1 MNIGPQMNIGFKNL
15 MQTNTLPNKQIDPEQ
30 VVPKSKEDFVSL
42 INSLNES
49 IKEYA
54 KVSKS
59 SFMESHSILLSYEK
73 QAQSILNFIQ
83 KIIKTNSYNNLS
95 DFFTQISKTLEV
107 ISLMKINNNSNNNN
121 LNLFLDDA
129 KILFKQMKQA
139 KHKENEKFR
148 LLNNNNAINQY
159 EQVSTESNCFNNSST
174 QPYTGSNNSHRI
186 RTLKE
191 NSNLNMINN
200 IYGKLMKLIN
210 NLGEYDYIISNVDF
224 ENSNKFNILK
234 NSIKKELEN
243 LMLWIKKAFGNNFEF
258 MKQNESFSNIKDNNM
273 KRNKS
278 INSQRDIEK
287 FKKMAELNNKKI
299 MEFNNQIAAY
309 KRKVMELE
317 NLRNNLNMKLKN
329 AEQLIQE
336 KDMIIMNLQNNS
348 NNFNNSNDLTGLNNQ
363 KDIIISNLQKQ
374 LNVFQ
379 KNEKALN
386 IQINS
391 LNSQFQDKI
400 GQYEYKLSTLSE
412 TIKKQK
418 NFIAKLQKDLQL
430 KINQIEN
437 LDLNQQN
444 SSDIPHFNYQQMVK
458 KLQNDLKNKEMMIKQ
473 YENKIYE
480 LEQNDENEGGYY
492 GLNKKLEIL
501 NLELKEKESKINA
514 MNEELINYQR
524 KEQIDRKQI
533 EEMNKQI
540 LTKENVI
547 KKKDELINNNS
558 DNNDLLKIKL
568 ENEQLK
574 RQLEELSSKSN
585 NYSMQKRE
593 LINGNININN
603 AQDSRNQDL
612 INKLDELYKENKIL
626 LESKIKLESDISKKN
641 EELEGLQTF
650 ILKLQ
655 NQLERSNEM
664 NNKFSNK
671 KELIKPSK
679 NLNKSF
685 DTTNDSN
692 TNIMNKYL
700 DQLNDANKTITQL
713 QNQNKELKYKLEEKE
728 VEKEFSGYRT
738 DGFNMSNYEEE
749 FDLKKMVNGARDKNR
764 SEDINIDYPG
774 VQSIKDKYKELVQN
788 MNLLQEQV
796 KILISNIS
804 INNKIKPQVSQ
815 ICQLMKIPPRN
826 VQNILAGKDK
836 KKMLGLL

>member
-83 KIIKTNSYNNLS
+83 RIIKTNSYNNLS

-186 RTLKE
+186 RSLKE

-299 MEFNNQIAAY
+299 IEFNNQIATY
-309 KRKVMELE
+309 NRKVMELE

-363 KDIIISNLQKQ
+363 KDMIISNLQKQ

-437 LDLNQQN
+437 LNLNQQN
-444 SSDIPHFNYQQMVK
+444 LSDMPPNNYQQMVK
-458 KLQNDLKNKEMMIKQ
+458 KLQNDLKNKDMMIKQ

-585 NYSMQKRE
+585 NYSMQKQE

>member
-1 MNIGPQMNIGFKNL
+1 
-15 MQTNTLPNKQIDPEQ
+15 
-30 VVPKSKEDFVSL
+30 
-42 INSLNES
+42 
-49 IKEYA
+49 
-54 KVSKS
+54 
-59 SFMESHSILLSYEK
+59 
-73 QAQSILNFIQ
+73 
-83 KIIKTNSYNNLS
+83 
-95 DFFTQISKTLEV
+95 
-107 ISLMKINNNSNNNN
+107 
-121 LNLFLDDA
+121 
-129 KILFKQMKQA
+129 
-139 KHKENEKFR
+139 
-148 LLNNNNAINQY
+148 
-159 EQVSTESNCFNNSST
+159 
-174 QPYTGSNNSHRI
+174 
-186 RTLKE
+186 
-191 NSNLNMINN
+191 
-200 IYGKLMKLIN
+200 
-210 NLGEYDYIISNVDF
+210 
-224 ENSNKFNILK
+224 
-234 NSIKKELEN
+234 
-243 LMLWIKKAFGNNFEF
+243 
-258 MKQNESFSNIKDNNM
+258 
-273 KRNKS
+273 
-278 INSQRDIEK
+278 
-287 FKKMAELNNKKI
+287 
-299 MEFNNQIAAY
+299 
-309 KRKVMELE
+309 
-317 NLRNNLNMKLKN
+317 
-329 AEQLIQE
+329 
-336 KDMIIMNLQNNS
+336 
-348 NNFNNSNDLTGLNNQ
+348 
-363 KDIIISNLQKQ
+363 
-374 LNVFQ
+374 
-379 KNEKALN
+379 
-386 IQINS
+386 
-391 LNSQFQDKI
+391 
-400 GQYEYKLSTLSE
+400 
-412 TIKKQK
+412 
-418 NFIAKLQKDLQL
+418 
-430 KINQIEN
+430 
-437 LDLNQQN
+437 
-444 SSDIPHFNYQQMVK
+444 
-458 KLQNDLKNKEMMIKQ
+458 MMIKQ

>member
-83 KIIKTNSYNNLS
+83 RIIKTNSYNNLS

-159 EQVSTESNCFNNSST
+159 EQVSTESNRFNNSGT

-186 RTLKE
+186 RSLKE

-374 LNVFQ
+374 LNVLQ

-437 LDLNQQN
+437 LDLNLQN

-603 AQDSRNQDL
+603 AQDSKNQDL

-713 QNQNKELKYKLEEKE
+713 QNQNKELKNKLEEKE
-728 VEKEFSGYRT
+728 IDKEFSGYRT

>member
-1 MNIGPQMNIGFKNL
+1 MNIGFKNL

-83 KIIKTNSYNNLS
+83 RIIKTNSYNNLS

-159 EQVSTESNCFNNSST
+159 EQVSTESNCFNNSRT

-299 MEFNNQIAAY
+299 IEFNNQIATY
-309 KRKVMELE
+309 KCKVMELE

-437 LDLNQQN
+437 LDLNLQN

>member
-1 MNIGPQMNIGFKNL
+1 
-15 MQTNTLPNKQIDPEQ
+15 
-30 VVPKSKEDFVSL
+30 
-42 INSLNES
+42 
-49 IKEYA
+49 
-54 KVSKS
+54 
-59 SFMESHSILLSYEK
+59 
-73 QAQSILNFIQ
+73 
-83 KIIKTNSYNNLS
+83 
-95 DFFTQISKTLEV
+95 
-107 ISLMKINNNSNNNN
+107 
-121 LNLFLDDA
+121 
-129 KILFKQMKQA
+129 
-139 KHKENEKFR
+139 
-148 LLNNNNAINQY
+148 
-159 EQVSTESNCFNNSST
+159 
-174 QPYTGSNNSHRI
+174 
-186 RTLKE
+186 
-191 NSNLNMINN
+191 
-200 IYGKLMKLIN
+200 
-210 NLGEYDYIISNVDF
+210 
-224 ENSNKFNILK
+224 
-234 NSIKKELEN
+234 
-243 LMLWIKKAFGNNFEF
+243 
-258 MKQNESFSNIKDNNM
+258 
-273 KRNKS
+273 
-278 INSQRDIEK
+278 
-287 FKKMAELNNKKI
+287 
-299 MEFNNQIAAY
+299 
-309 KRKVMELE
+309 
-317 NLRNNLNMKLKN
+317 
-329 AEQLIQE
+329 
-336 KDMIIMNLQNNS
+336 
-348 NNFNNSNDLTGLNNQ
+348 
-363 KDIIISNLQKQ
+363 
-374 LNVFQ
+374 
-379 KNEKALN
+379 
-386 IQINS
+386 
-391 LNSQFQDKI
+391 
-400 GQYEYKLSTLSE
+400 
-412 TIKKQK
+412 
-418 NFIAKLQKDLQL
+418 
-430 KINQIEN
+430 
-437 LDLNQQN
+437 
-444 SSDIPHFNYQQMVK
+444 MVK

>member
-1 MNIGPQMNIGFKNL
+1 MP
-15 MQTNTLPNKQIDPEQ
+15 PN
-30 VVPKSKEDFVSL
+30 
-42 INSLNES
+42 
-49 IKEYA
+49 
-54 KVSKS
+54 
-59 SFMESHSILLSYEK
+59 
-73 QAQSILNFIQ
+73 
-83 KIIKTNSYNNLS
+83 
-95 DFFTQISKTLEV
+95 
-107 ISLMKINNNSNNNN
+107 
-121 LNLFLDDA
+121 
-129 KILFKQMKQA
+129 
-139 KHKENEKFR
+139 
-148 LLNNNNAINQY
+148 
-159 EQVSTESNCFNNSST
+159 
-174 QPYTGSNNSHRI
+174 
-186 RTLKE
+186 
-191 NSNLNMINN
+191 
-200 IYGKLMKLIN
+200 
-210 NLGEYDYIISNVDF
+210 
-224 ENSNKFNILK
+224 
-234 NSIKKELEN
+234 
-243 LMLWIKKAFGNNFEF
+243 
-258 MKQNESFSNIKDNNM
+258 
-273 KRNKS
+273 
-278 INSQRDIEK
+278 
-287 FKKMAELNNKKI
+287 
-299 MEFNNQIAAY
+299 
-309 KRKVMELE
+309 
-317 NLRNNLNMKLKN
+317 
-329 AEQLIQE
+329 
-336 KDMIIMNLQNNS
+336 
-348 NNFNNSNDLTGLNNQ
+348 
-363 KDIIISNLQKQ
+363 
-374 LNVFQ
+374 
-379 KNEKALN
+379 
-386 IQINS
+386 
-391 LNSQFQDKI
+391 
-400 GQYEYKLSTLSE
+400 
-412 TIKKQK
+412 
-418 NFIAKLQKDLQL
+418 
-430 KINQIEN
+430 
-437 LDLNQQN
+437 
-444 SSDIPHFNYQQMVK
+444 NYQQMVK
-458 KLQNDLKNKEMMIKQ
+458 KLQNDLKNKDMMIKQ

-700 DQLNDANKTITQL
+700 NQLNDANKTITQL
-713 QNQNKELKYKLEEKE
+713 QNQNKELKNKLEEKE
-728 VEKEFSGYRT
+728 IDKEFSGYRT

>member
-15 MQTNTLPNKQIDPEQ
+15 MQTNNLPNKQIDPEQ

-83 KIIKTNSYNNLS
+83 RTIKTNSYNNLS

-159 EQVSTESNCFNNSST
+159 EQVSTESNCFNNSGT

-186 RTLKE
+186 RSLKE

-444 SSDIPHFNYQQMVK
+444 SSDMPPNNYQQMVK
-458 KLQNDLKNKEMMIKQ
+458 ILQNDLKNKEMMIKQ

-612 INKLDELYKENKIL
+612 INKLDELNKENKIL

>member
-1 MNIGPQMNIGFKNL
+1 MP
-15 MQTNTLPNKQIDPEQ
+15 PN
-30 VVPKSKEDFVSL
+30 
-42 INSLNES
+42 
-49 IKEYA
+49 
-54 KVSKS
+54 
-59 SFMESHSILLSYEK
+59 
-73 QAQSILNFIQ
+73 
-83 KIIKTNSYNNLS
+83 
-95 DFFTQISKTLEV
+95 
-107 ISLMKINNNSNNNN
+107 
-121 LNLFLDDA
+121 
-129 KILFKQMKQA
+129 
-139 KHKENEKFR
+139 
-148 LLNNNNAINQY
+148 
-159 EQVSTESNCFNNSST
+159 
-174 QPYTGSNNSHRI
+174 
-186 RTLKE
+186 
-191 NSNLNMINN
+191 
-200 IYGKLMKLIN
+200 
-210 NLGEYDYIISNVDF
+210 
-224 ENSNKFNILK
+224 
-234 NSIKKELEN
+234 
-243 LMLWIKKAFGNNFEF
+243 
-258 MKQNESFSNIKDNNM
+258 
-273 KRNKS
+273 
-278 INSQRDIEK
+278 
-287 FKKMAELNNKKI
+287 
-299 MEFNNQIAAY
+299 
-309 KRKVMELE
+309 
-317 NLRNNLNMKLKN
+317 
-329 AEQLIQE
+329 
-336 KDMIIMNLQNNS
+336 
-348 NNFNNSNDLTGLNNQ
+348 
-363 KDIIISNLQKQ
+363 
-374 LNVFQ
+374 
-379 KNEKALN
+379 
-386 IQINS
+386 
-391 LNSQFQDKI
+391 
-400 GQYEYKLSTLSE
+400 
-412 TIKKQK
+412 
-418 NFIAKLQKDLQL
+418 
-430 KINQIEN
+430 
-437 LDLNQQN
+437 
-444 SSDIPHFNYQQMVK
+444 NYQQMVK
-458 KLQNDLKNKEMMIKQ
+458 KLQNDLKNKDMMIKQ

>member
-83 KIIKTNSYNNLS
+83 RIIKTNSYNNLS

-159 EQVSTESNCFNNSST
+159 EQVSTESNCFNNSNT
-174 QPYTGSNNSHRI
+174 QPYTGRNNSHRI

-243 LMLWIKKAFGNNFEF
+243 LMFWIKKAFGNNFEF

-299 MEFNNQIAAY
+299 IEFNNQIATY
-309 KRKVMELE
+309 KCKVMELE

-363 KDIIISNLQKQ
+363 KDLIISNLQKQ

-437 LDLNQQN
+437 LNLNQQN
-444 SSDIPHFNYQQMVK
+444 LGDMPPNNYQQMVK
-458 KLQNDLKNKEMMIKQ
+458 KLQNDLKNKDMMIKQ

-585 NYSMQKRE
+585 NYSIQKRE

-700 DQLNDANKTITQL
+700 NQLNDANKTITQL

-815 ICQLMKIPPRN
+815 ICQLMKIPPKN
-826 VQNILAGKDK
+826 IQNILAGKDK
-836 KKMLGLL
+836 KKMLGLF

>member
-1 MNIGPQMNIGFKNL
+1 M
-15 MQTNTLPNKQIDPEQ
+15 
-30 VVPKSKEDFVSL
+30 
-42 INSLNES
+42 
-49 IKEYA
+49 
-54 KVSKS
+54 
-59 SFMESHSILLSYEK
+59 
-73 QAQSILNFIQ
+73 
-83 KIIKTNSYNNLS
+83 IIKS
-95 DFFTQISKTLEV
+95 I
-107 ISLMKINNNSNNNN
+107 INNS
-121 LNLFLDDA
+121 
-129 KILFKQMKQA
+129 
-139 KHKENEKFR
+139 
-148 LLNNNNAINQY
+148 
-159 EQVSTESNCFNNSST
+159 
-174 QPYTGSNNSHRI
+174 
-186 RTLKE
+186 
-191 NSNLNMINN
+191 
-200 IYGKLMKLIN
+200 
-210 NLGEYDYIISNVDF
+210 
-224 ENSNKFNILK
+224 
-234 NSIKKELEN
+234 
-243 LMLWIKKAFGNNFEF
+243 
-258 MKQNESFSNIKDNNM
+258 
-273 KRNKS
+273 
-278 INSQRDIEK
+278 
-287 FKKMAELNNKKI
+287 
-299 MEFNNQIAAY
+299 
-309 KRKVMELE
+309 
-317 NLRNNLNMKLKN
+317 
-329 AEQLIQE
+329 
-336 KDMIIMNLQNNS
+336 
-348 NNFNNSNDLTGLNNQ
+348 
-363 KDIIISNLQKQ
+363 
-374 LNVFQ
+374 
-379 KNEKALN
+379 
-386 IQINS
+386 
-391 LNSQFQDKI
+391 
-400 GQYEYKLSTLSE
+400 
-412 TIKKQK
+412 
-418 NFIAKLQKDLQL
+418 
-430 KINQIEN
+430 
-437 LDLNQQN
+437 
-444 SSDIPHFNYQQMVK
+444 
-458 KLQNDLKNKEMMIKQ
+458 
-473 YENKIYE
+473 
-480 LEQNDENEGGYY
+480 
-492 GLNKKLEIL
+492 
-501 NLELKEKESKINA
+501 
-514 MNEELINYQR
+514 
-524 KEQIDRKQI
+524 
-533 EEMNKQI
+533 
-540 LTKENVI
+540 
-547 KKKDELINNNS
+547 S

-612 INKLDELYKENKIL
+612 INKLDELNKENKIL

>member
-83 KIIKTNSYNNLS
+83 RIIKTNSYNNLS

-159 EQVSTESNCFNNSST
+159 EQVSTESNCFNNSNT

-437 LDLNQQN
+437 LDLNLQN

>member
-1 MNIGPQMNIGFKNL
+1 MP
-15 MQTNTLPNKQIDPEQ
+15 PN
-30 VVPKSKEDFVSL
+30 
-42 INSLNES
+42 
-49 IKEYA
+49 
-54 KVSKS
+54 
-59 SFMESHSILLSYEK
+59 
-73 QAQSILNFIQ
+73 
-83 KIIKTNSYNNLS
+83 
-95 DFFTQISKTLEV
+95 
-107 ISLMKINNNSNNNN
+107 
-121 LNLFLDDA
+121 
-129 KILFKQMKQA
+129 
-139 KHKENEKFR
+139 
-148 LLNNNNAINQY
+148 
-159 EQVSTESNCFNNSST
+159 
-174 QPYTGSNNSHRI
+174 
-186 RTLKE
+186 
-191 NSNLNMINN
+191 
-200 IYGKLMKLIN
+200 
-210 NLGEYDYIISNVDF
+210 
-224 ENSNKFNILK
+224 
-234 NSIKKELEN
+234 
-243 LMLWIKKAFGNNFEF
+243 
-258 MKQNESFSNIKDNNM
+258 
-273 KRNKS
+273 
-278 INSQRDIEK
+278 
-287 FKKMAELNNKKI
+287 
-299 MEFNNQIAAY
+299 
-309 KRKVMELE
+309 
-317 NLRNNLNMKLKN
+317 
-329 AEQLIQE
+329 
-336 KDMIIMNLQNNS
+336 
-348 NNFNNSNDLTGLNNQ
+348 
-363 KDIIISNLQKQ
+363 
-374 LNVFQ
+374 
-379 KNEKALN
+379 
-386 IQINS
+386 
-391 LNSQFQDKI
+391 
-400 GQYEYKLSTLSE
+400 
-412 TIKKQK
+412 
-418 NFIAKLQKDLQL
+418 
-430 KINQIEN
+430 
-437 LDLNQQN
+437 
-444 SSDIPHFNYQQMVK
+444 NYQQMVK

-826 VQNILAGKDK
+826 IQNILAGKDK

>member
-1 MNIGPQMNIGFKNL
+1 
-15 MQTNTLPNKQIDPEQ
+15 
-30 VVPKSKEDFVSL
+30 
-42 INSLNES
+42 
-49 IKEYA
+49 
-54 KVSKS
+54 
-59 SFMESHSILLSYEK
+59 
-73 QAQSILNFIQ
+73 
-83 KIIKTNSYNNLS
+83 
-95 DFFTQISKTLEV
+95 
-107 ISLMKINNNSNNNN
+107 
-121 LNLFLDDA
+121 
-129 KILFKQMKQA
+129 
-139 KHKENEKFR
+139 
-148 LLNNNNAINQY
+148 
-159 EQVSTESNCFNNSST
+159 
-174 QPYTGSNNSHRI
+174 
-186 RTLKE
+186 
-191 NSNLNMINN
+191 
-200 IYGKLMKLIN
+200 
-210 NLGEYDYIISNVDF
+210 
-224 ENSNKFNILK
+224 
-234 NSIKKELEN
+234 
-243 LMLWIKKAFGNNFEF
+243 
-258 MKQNESFSNIKDNNM
+258 
-273 KRNKS
+273 
-278 INSQRDIEK
+278 
-287 FKKMAELNNKKI
+287 
-299 MEFNNQIAAY
+299 
-309 KRKVMELE
+309 
-317 NLRNNLNMKLKN
+317 
-329 AEQLIQE
+329 
-336 KDMIIMNLQNNS
+336 
-348 NNFNNSNDLTGLNNQ
+348 
-363 KDIIISNLQKQ
+363 
-374 LNVFQ
+374 
-379 KNEKALN
+379 
-386 IQINS
+386 
-391 LNSQFQDKI
+391 
-400 GQYEYKLSTLSE
+400 
-412 TIKKQK
+412 
-418 NFIAKLQKDLQL
+418 
-430 KINQIEN
+430 
-437 LDLNQQN
+437 
-444 SSDIPHFNYQQMVK
+444 MVK
-458 KLQNDLKNKEMMIKQ
+458 KLQNDLKNKDMMIKQ

-815 ICQLMKIPPRN
+815 ICQLMKIPPKN

-836 KKMLGLL
+836 KKMLGLF

>member
-159 EQVSTESNCFNNSST
+159 EQVSTESNCFNNSRT

-224 ENSNKFNILK
+224 ENSNKFKILK

-299 MEFNNQIAAY
+299 IEFNNQIATY
-309 KRKVMELE
+309 KCKVMELE

-437 LDLNQQN
+437 LDLNQYN
-444 SSDIPHFNYQQMVK
+444 SSDIPPNNYQQMVK

-585 NYSMQKRE
+585 NYSMQKQE

>member
-1 MNIGPQMNIGFKNL
+1 MP
-15 MQTNTLPNKQIDPEQ
+15 PN
-30 VVPKSKEDFVSL
+30 
-42 INSLNES
+42 
-49 IKEYA
+49 
-54 KVSKS
+54 
-59 SFMESHSILLSYEK
+59 
-73 QAQSILNFIQ
+73 
-83 KIIKTNSYNNLS
+83 
-95 DFFTQISKTLEV
+95 
-107 ISLMKINNNSNNNN
+107 
-121 LNLFLDDA
+121 
-129 KILFKQMKQA
+129 
-139 KHKENEKFR
+139 
-148 LLNNNNAINQY
+148 
-159 EQVSTESNCFNNSST
+159 
-174 QPYTGSNNSHRI
+174 
-186 RTLKE
+186 
-191 NSNLNMINN
+191 
-200 IYGKLMKLIN
+200 
-210 NLGEYDYIISNVDF
+210 
-224 ENSNKFNILK
+224 
-234 NSIKKELEN
+234 
-243 LMLWIKKAFGNNFEF
+243 
-258 MKQNESFSNIKDNNM
+258 
-273 KRNKS
+273 
-278 INSQRDIEK
+278 
-287 FKKMAELNNKKI
+287 
-299 MEFNNQIAAY
+299 
-309 KRKVMELE
+309 
-317 NLRNNLNMKLKN
+317 
-329 AEQLIQE
+329 
-336 KDMIIMNLQNNS
+336 
-348 NNFNNSNDLTGLNNQ
+348 
-363 KDIIISNLQKQ
+363 
-374 LNVFQ
+374 
-379 KNEKALN
+379 
-386 IQINS
+386 
-391 LNSQFQDKI
+391 
-400 GQYEYKLSTLSE
+400 
-412 TIKKQK
+412 
-418 NFIAKLQKDLQL
+418 
-430 KINQIEN
+430 
-437 LDLNQQN
+437 
-444 SSDIPHFNYQQMVK
+444 NYQQMVK
-458 KLQNDLKNKEMMIKQ
+458 KLQNDLKNKDMMIKQ

-815 ICQLMKIPPRN
+815 ICQLMKIPPKN
-826 VQNILAGKDK
+826 IQNILAGKDK